1 MTFSLNEIAA
11 YEALEKAV
19 GKLDMNIMDVS
30 EDRLELY
37 ANNAR
42 SYAANA
48 LYYYSA
54 YQLASSLDLKQKQ
67 EVILNER
74 LLAERERAKAQAIEK
89 RESHV
94 MSLLSGLTPKAS
106 KIPQAF
112 VSLETDES
120 VFSLDMSY
128 GGGCVFALEYDR
140 ETYQLR
146 GELDSNELP
155 TEDWSTLSGSSS
167 PMVQSPAYA
176 AVVEHLAALTVA
188 ST

>member
-11 YEALEKAV
+11 FEALEKAI
-19 GKLDMNIMDVS
+19 GKLDMDVMDVQ
-30 EDRLELY
+30 EVHAERY
-37 ANNAR
+37 AKQAR
-42 SYAANA
+42 DFAANA

-54 YQLASSLDLKQKQ
+54 HELATSIDLKERQ

-74 LLAERERAKAQAIEK
+74 RLAERERARAQATEK

-106 KIPQAF
+106 KIQQAF

-128 GGGCVFALEYDR
+128 GGVTTFSLEYSR
-140 ETYQLR
+140 ETCQLR
-146 GELDSNELP
+146 GELDGKELP
-155 TEDWSTLSGSSS
+155 TEDWSALSGGTT
-167 PMVQSPAYA
+167 PLIQSPAYA